1 MDLMADL
8 TERLKKI
15 RMLILDVDGVMT
27 DCRVFMDADG
37 EWRRFF
43 SIRDGY
49 GIARLKD
56 AGFKIAVITG
66 SKARDIQER
75 VRHLKIDFF
84 YEGHLEKL
92 PCLEELAQT
101 SGLGFDQMAY
111 MGDDEF
117 DIPILEKVGFAATVA
132 DAMESALTKS
142 HYVAKRPAGNGAV
155 REVCELLI
163 KHSNLKAAS
172 TDKGSH
178 S

>member
-1 MDLMADL
+1 MADL

-27 DCRVFMDADG
+27 DCRVFMDSSG

-49 GIARLKD
+49 GIARLKE
-56 AGFKIAVITG
+56 AGFKTAVITG

-75 VRHLKIDFF
+75 VRHLQIDFF
-84 YEGHLEKL
+84 YEGHLEKMS
-92 PCLEELAQT
+92 CLQELAQT
-101 SGLGFDQMAY
+101 SGLKFEEMAY

-117 DIPILEKVGFAATVA
+117 DVPILEAVGFAATVS
-132 DAMESALTKS
+132 DAMESAQKCA

-155 REVCELLI
+155 REICELLM
-163 KHSNLKAAS
+163 KHATPKPA
-172 TDKGSH
+172 TGKDK
-178 S
+178 